1 MPHEM
6 PHPNAGGLR
15 VLAFVIGVFI
25 VCMGLGKLGWFA
37 DSGLL
42 ESELRGWRE
51 FAPAVSRWYLDM
63 VVIPGAPLF
72 ARLVAMGEL
81 VSGAALIVGYRVRLA
96 ALLAL
101 LMVLNFHVAM
111 GLIFQTAYLTNGYA
125 LPVVGGLA
133 ALAIGGRRLPFGL
146 DTWFSVHR

>member
-15 VLAFVIGVFI
+15 VLSVVLGVFI
-25 VCMGLGKLGWFA
+25 VCMGSDKLGWFA

-42 ESELRGWRE
+42 ASELRGWRE

-63 VVIPGAPLF
+63 VAIPGAPLF
-72 ARLVAMGEL
+72 ARLVVMGEL
-81 VSGAALIVGYRVRLA
+81 ASGAALIAGYRVRIA
-96 ALLAL
+96 ALFAL
-101 LMVLNFHVAM
+101 LMVLNFHFAM
-111 GLIFQTAYLTNGYA
+111 GLFFQAAYLTNGYA

-146 DTWFSVHR
+146 ETWLSARR